1 MPKKTGQIHAVTAS
15 GADGTV
21 ESHSIEL
28 TTTAD
33 MRRHSRVDALILA
46 EVFTESGESTIGLI
60 TDISLSGLRLEGG
73 REMLDTLMP
82 NCRRINQ
89 HIPAPVRVH
98 FELPSHETLNA
109 TAQVLTGT
117 AYTRRLD
124 KDTYHVG
131 MHFIDIQEGADSL
144 KNYLANRGAL

>member
-1 MPKKTGQIHAVTAS
+1 MPTKAGQLHTLTAQ
-15 GADGTV
+15 GADSAI

-33 MRRHSRVDALILA
+33 MRRHTRVDTLILA
-46 EVFTESGESTIGLI
+46 EVFTENGEATIGLI

-82 NCRRINQ
+82 NTRRQNQ
-89 HIPAPVRVH
+89 HIPAPVQVH
-98 FELPSHETLNA
+98 FQLPSNEALNA
-109 TAQVLTGT
+109 TAQVLTGA

-131 MHFIDIQEGADSL
+131 MHFIDIQEGAESL
-144 KNYLANRGAL
+144 QNYLANRGAV